1 MFRLRLKGL
10 REEAGVSQAQLAKAI
25 GVSQSTVGMWESG
38 RSVPEYKTLLRVAD
52 YFKVS
57 VDYLSAKSSVK
68 DVSSSGIV
76 RIPVL
81 GSVPAGIPI
90 EAIEDVVD
98 WEDIPA
104 TMCRGGKEYFA
115 LKVKGDSMW
124 PDYLPGDV
132 VICQK
137 TPKCEN
143 GAVCVVYV
151 NGYDA
156 TLKVIKFGEDGSVT
170 LQPRNPNYAPQ
181 TFTPGEAA
189 ELPVA
194 VCGVVVEL
202 RRKVIK

>member
-1 MFRLRLKGL
+1 MFRFRLKEL
-10 REEAGVSQAQLAKAI
+10 REEAHVSQAQLARAI

-52 YFKVS
+52 YFDVS

-68 DVSSSGIV
+68 DISSNGIV

-98 WEDIPA
+98 WEDLPA

-137 TPKCEN
+137 TPKCDN

-156 TLKVIKFGEDGSVT
+156 TLKEVRLGEDGSVT
-170 LQPRNPNYAPQ
+170 LRPRNQNYAPQ

-189 ELPVA
+189 DLPVA

-202 RRKVIK
+202 RRKVTK

>member
-1 MFRLRLKGL
+1 MFRFRLKEL
-10 REEAGVSQAQLAKAI
+10 REEAHVSQAQLARAI

-52 YFKVS
+52 YFDVS
-57 VDYLSAKSSVK
+57 VDYLSAKSSVR
-68 DVSSSGIV
+68 DISSNGIV

-137 TPKCEN
+137 TPKCDN

-156 TLKVIKFGEDGSVT
+156 TLKEVRLGEDGSVT
-170 LQPRNPNYAPQ
+170 LRPRNQNYAPQ

-202 RRKVIK
+202 RRKVTK